1 VKFEALV
8 ELSRAAEGIIPSS
21 LLRKVPKACFG
32 VHNRDLYLKINKLR
46 SRKVWTDEKFSVGL
60 LTFFR
65 IPCKEAVTF

>member
-8 ELSRAAEGIIPSS
+8 ELSRAAEGIIPNS

-32 VHNRDLYLKINKLR
+32 VHTRDFYLKINKLR
-46 SRKVWTDEKFSVGL
+46 SRKVWKGENFSVGL

-65 IPCKEAVTF
+65 IPCKETVTF